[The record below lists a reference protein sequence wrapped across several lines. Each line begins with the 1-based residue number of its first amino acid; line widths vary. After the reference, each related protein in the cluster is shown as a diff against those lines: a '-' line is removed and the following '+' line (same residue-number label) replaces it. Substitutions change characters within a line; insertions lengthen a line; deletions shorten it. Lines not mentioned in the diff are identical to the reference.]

1 METPGGS
8 PRPRVKSSKTRR
20 QKTEDRRHL
29 PAGQAGKKA
38 AIIVGHGSKMRGFQA
53 AMEKVALNLRNRGA
67 FDFVS
72 CAYLEITPPS
82 IERAIDSLA
91 RRGAT
96 KIFVLPYFLLM
107 GVHIREDIPKIVKSV
122 RRKYRSQVEIILCPY
137 LGYHE
142 RIVSVVSQRL
152 REGK

>member
-1 METPGGS
+1 MK
-8 PRPRVKSSKTRR
+8 RYKT
-20 QKTEDRRHL
+20 
-29 PAGQAGKKA
+29 AVV
-38 AIIVGHGSKMRGFQA
+38 IVGHGSKMKGFQR
-53 AMEKVALNLRNRGA
+53 AMEKVARQLRRRRA

-96 KIFVLPYFLLM
+96 TILVLPYFLLM
-107 GVHIREDIPKIVKSV
+107 GVHIKEDIPKIVRSL
-122 RRKYRSQVEIILCPY
+122 RQKYRGKVKIILCPY

-142 RIVSVVSQRL
+142 KIVSVVSQRL
-152 REGK
+152 GEGR